1 MLGTSKTLNTSNY
14 FLYSNKAKDITMS
27 NQQEAKIHFNFS
39 ILRDYTR
46 RGFLLLIESLR
57 YSPTNSNYINLSFN
71 SLKSILVNKL
81 NKLSIKNNQYS
92 TTPGLDLREEYNN
105 SKIDPN

>member
-27 NQQEAKIHFNFS
+27 NQQEAKINLNFS

-57 YSPTNSNYINLSFN
+57 YSPTNSNYINLRLN
-71 SLKSILVNKL
+71 SLKSILFNKL
-81 NKLSIKNNQYS
+81 NNLSIKNNKYS
-92 TTPGLDLREEYNN
+92 TISKLDLKYKN